1 MQARG
6 MGGSGMDLV
15 AQMSSAQDAN
25 DLEALKSLEREGQA
39 QQLRQGATAR
49 MGGMA
54 TSLQGRD
61 FEQAAQKAQA
71 ADRVAAFN
79 NQLANSTNSQN
90 WNRANSV
97 ADRNVGA
104 RASFSKD
111 IYNAKQGQGQLDY
124 DYSADT
130 QNKRMLADAEAER
143 KAGGVGQMAGGLVG
157 GVVGGIYGGPGGAQA
172 GGAAGG
178 MVGQSAGADNY
189 RNQRYKSDEACKEN
203 IRNEH
208 PMEIEAFLD
217 SLSPKSFDYKDGEG
231 KKNSHGVI
239 AQDLEK
245 SNIGRGIVIEDE
257 QGTKN
262 VSIPDAVA
270 ALFEAVSLLHRKTK
284 G

>member
-1 MQARG
+1 
-6 MGGSGMDLV
+6 
-15 AQMSSAQDAN
+15 
-25 DLEALKSLEREGQA
+25 
-39 QQLRQGATAR
+39 

-79 NQLANSTNSQN
+79 NQLANSTNAQN

-97 ADRNVGA
+97 SDRNVGA